1 MRHASRHHFS
11 FLVRSCSVALLL
23 AGGLVLSGC
32 DPKPKSAGMVG
43 SGETTGTAAD
53 GQTTALLTLAPPT
66 NLRTAQVSAT
76 EILLEWDVPAD
87 SVDGYSI
94 QRKNVKTGEVV
105 VLGDMLWGDD
115 RQFPD
120 FVEPDTEYTY
130 QIRSMK
136 DEAVSSQGSNTVTVK
151 SEPPPA
157 TAPGEVTAKATAD
170 NRVSLMWGESPGVSK
185 YTILR
190 SEKEDSGFVPIE
202 TVEGKRAFVDRDLD
216 PDTTYWY
223 KVQSIGAKGELADST
238 PVKTTT
244 QKPERIAQSTPNPT
258 PRPQATPAPQPPP
271 PPPPDAWQPP
281 PPLTFGQAVVR
292 SVQVLGLS
300 HDAVL
305 MQWSGTGSAFVLLRS
320 DTPAGPYFPL
330 FQPGAVVRYEDY
342 DLWPATPYFYK
353 VRVYAMDGRFA
364 ETEALR
370 VVTLPPPPS
379 WGGGWPP
386 IVPGPVLPPG
396 FRPEP
401 PSRIVADEISYN
413 QIRLAWDRVPYAD
426 RYMVLRS
433 DRGSERGFEPIDTVR
448 RASYNDLDVR
458 ADKTYWYRVR
468 PLVGGVDVSE
478 SRTFRFR
485 TPAAPEAT
493 PTPAPAPT
501 APRTVKVKAVSPTQV
516 NINWTESSN
525 ANIFTVMRAERR
537 NGEYFPLERLDN
549 KWNYV
554 DRDVE
559 PDTEYWYKIRARNS
573 SSSEST
579 DSSAESVRTPKVEAT
594 PTPAPTATPTP
605 APTAT
610 PTPVPTATPT
620 PVPTATPTPAPTAT
634 PTPAPTATPTPEPT
648 ATPTP
653 VPTATPTPEPTAT
666 PTPAVTRT
674 PRPTRTPR
682 ETPDATVTPSPD
694 PTAAPTPDAERT
706 PRPTR
711 VPRETPEV
719 QPVTPGPTTSGVKP
733 ATSDVVKKPGKVGR
747 IESRGGDRQVQM
759 RWQNV
764 NGVDAYQVMRS
775 DARDGKYEQVGAM
788 RGRTQFVDTKVQPGT
803 EYWYKV
809 RTVDGEA
816 TTDSDPVSVRTGGA
830 ATREAVKIEEK
841 KPAVITPA
849 PETPKP
855 EVVKPKPEVTAAPKN
870 TPEVKS
876 ETSPQKPEAAREN
889 VREAAPVSQDR
900 VTTEAVYSRL
910 SRENRA
916 RLDRLPAVEQEKRLE
931 GLRQQAER
939 ALRRN

>member
-1 MRHASRHHFS
+1 M
-11 FLVRSCSVALLL
+11 
-23 AGGLVLSGC
+23 
-32 DPKPKSAGMVG
+32 
-43 SGETTGTAAD
+43 
-53 GQTTALLTLAPPT
+53 
-66 NLRTAQVSAT
+66 
-76 EILLEWDVPAD
+76 
-87 SVDGYSI
+87 
-94 QRKNVKTGEVV
+94 
-105 VLGDMLWGDD
+105 
-115 RQFPD
+115 
-120 FVEPDTEYTY
+120 
-130 QIRSMK
+130 
-136 DEAVSSQGSNTVTVK
+136 
-151 SEPPPA
+151 
-157 TAPGEVTAKATAD
+157 
-170 NRVSLMWGESPGVSK
+170 
-185 YTILR
+185 
-190 SEKEDSGFVPIE
+190 
-202 TVEGKRAFVDRDLD
+202 
-216 PDTTYWY
+216 
-223 KVQSIGAKGELADST
+223 
-238 PVKTTT
+238 
-244 QKPERIAQSTPNPT
+244 
-258 PRPQATPAPQPPP
+258 
-271 PPPPDAWQPP
+271 
-281 PPLTFGQAVVR
+281 
-292 SVQVLGLS
+292 
-300 HDAVL
+300 
-305 MQWSGTGSAFVLLRS
+305 
-320 DTPAGPYFPL
+320 
-330 FQPGAVVRYEDY
+330 
-342 DLWPATPYFYK
+342 
-353 VRVYAMDGRFA
+353 
-364 ETEALR
+364 
-370 VVTLPPPPS
+370 
-379 WGGGWPP
+379 
-386 IVPGPVLPPG
+386 
-396 FRPEP
+396 
-401 PSRIVADEISYN
+401 
-413 QIRLAWDRVPYAD
+413 
-426 RYMVLRS
+426 
-433 DRGSERGFEPIDTVR
+433 
-448 RASYNDLDVR
+448 
-458 ADKTYWYRVR
+458 
-468 PLVGGVDVSE
+468 
-478 SRTFRFR
+478 
-485 TPAAPEAT
+485 
-493 PTPAPAPT
+493 
-501 APRTVKVKAVSPTQV
+501 KVKAVSPTQV